1 MGKKKPEEMA
11 KQRKIFVQ
19 GAKETN
25 EIEAK
30 KANEIF
36 DILEKFAGYGFNKS
50 HSAAYGVIS
59 YQTAYLKANYPVDFM
74 AGVLAC
80 ELGNSD
86 KLSHFISE
94 CAEMGISVLG
104 PDVNESGENFTPL
117 KSDHDNLGSIRF
129 GLSAV
134 KGVGDV
140 AGKIIVEERAQ
151 NGPFVSFTD
160 LVERVDGKS
169 VNKRVLE
176 CLVKSG
182 GFDALEGNRAAL
194 LADLDRAMGEA
205 QLRRKDR
212 EAGQS
217 NLFDLMGGSDDNN
230 SEATDDF
237 SPAQS
242 LPDVPEM
249 EELEKLKL
257 EKELLGFFLSGH
269 PIDTLG
275 GLGPLFDTIE
285 QKELDDL
292 QGKRAFRL
300 CGVVSEI
307 ERRYTKKDAKPWARF
322 TLLAKEKDFSFPM
335 FPEAYEQYGMK
346 LEEGAIMVV
355 EGVASNR
362 DGEVRANA
370 NAVLP
375 IDQALSKW
383 VEEVTWLI
391 DPDHQDA
398 LSFAKELFAHGERGF
413 GGALIR
419 LGIAGKGE
427 DAGLVAEAD
436 DRFRMKI
443 TVAAFKEWRSKE
455 SVRAAR
461 VKISEPELP
470 PERKYGRRQG

>member
-1 MGKKKPEEMA
+1 
-11 KQRKIFVQ
+11 
-19 GAKETN
+19 
-25 EIEAK
+25 
-30 KANEIF
+30 
-36 DILEKFAGYGFNKS
+36 
-50 HSAAYGVIS
+50 
-59 YQTAYLKANYPVDFM
+59 
-74 AGVLAC
+74 
-80 ELGNSD
+80 
-86 KLSHFISE
+86 
-94 CAEMGISVLG
+94 
-104 PDVNESGENFTPL
+104 
-117 KSDHDNLGSIRF
+117 
-129 GLSAV
+129 
-134 KGVGDV
+134 
-140 AGKIIVEERAQ
+140 
-151 NGPFVSFTD
+151 
-160 LVERVDGKS
+160 VDGKS

-230 SEATDDF
+230 SVATDDF
-237 SPAQS
+237 SSAQS

-275 GLGPLFDTIE
+275 GLGSLFDTID

-375 IDQALSKW
+375 IDQALSTW

-443 TVAAFKEWRSKE
+443 TVPVFKEWRSKQ